1 MINKKLFIGISMLL
15 MLTSCS
21 INSRIQKADKKFE
34 LGEYYAAG
42 EMYRSVYG
50 QIPTK
55 KNKKQKAEVAFKMG
69 NAYRLI
75 ENNKRAE
82 SAYKNAIRHNCKDS
96 LVHYYYAEVLKNNGK
111 YKEALKQ
118 YQEFEKLSP
127 ENELALAGI
136 ASCDSA
142 LNAWKKKSRYE
153 VSQLKKFNSRFSEFC
168 PIIVSKD
175 GSMVYFSSTRGGKKV
190 KTSKITGQRNNDI
203 FFSRQNAKGEWEDP
217 EVLEG
222 EINTEFDEGVCAISA
237 DGQELFY
244 TVSKTSKGETLGT
257 AIYSSKRSGGE
268 WSEPQKL
275 TILPDSS
282 LNVAHPAPSPDG
294 EYLYFVS
301 DMPGGFGGKDIWR
314 VPREGAGWGL
324 PENLGETINTAA
336 DEMFPSFREDGRL
349 YFSSDGRVG
358 LGGLDI
364 YEATLLP
371 KEKES
376 DPNKWKVLH
385 LPAPMNSSS
394 DDFGITF
401 QGKENKG
408 FFSSNRNDKKF
419 YDHIWSF
426 YQPDLEFS
434 ISGNVVDN
442 KGEALSEALIKVVG
456 DNGVITSAKT
466 KKNGSYKITLP
477 KNAKYVI
484 LGTCRGY
491 LNNKSELEIP
501 NLEDSKDFNINFT
514 LNSVSKPVKMNN
526 IFYEFGSA
534 KLTPESTDGLNDL
547 VKLLN
552 DNPNITIEIGAHTDF
567 VGSEEANIKLSQ
579 ERAMSVVNYLTEHGI
594 EAARITA
601 KGYGETTPV
610 VPDRE
615 LVTKYRFL
623 KVNVPLT
630 EEFIS
635 KLKSEQQEIAKQIN
649 RRTEFKVLK
658 TTYNMY

>member
-547 VKLLN
+547 V
-552 DNPNITIEIGAHTDF
+552 
-567 VGSEEANIKLSQ
+567 
-579 ERAMSVVNYLTEHGI
+579 
-594 EAARITA
+594 
-601 KGYGETTPV
+601 
-610 VPDRE
+610 
-615 LVTKYRFL
+615 
-623 KVNVPLT
+623 
-630 EEFIS
+630 
-635 KLKSEQQEIAKQIN
+635 
-649 RRTEFKVLK
+649 
-658 TTYNMY
+658 

>member
-118 YQEFEKLSP
+118 YQEFEKLYP

-466 KKNGSYKITLP
+466 KKNGSYKIALP

-610 VPDRE
+610 VPDRN
-615 LVTKYRFL
+615 LVAKYRFL

-635 KLKSEQQEIAKQIN
+635 KLNSEQQEIAKQIN

>member
-1 MINKKLFIGISMLL
+1 MINKRLLIGLSIWL

-21 INSRIQKADKKFE
+21 INSRIQKADKKFD
-34 LGEYYAAG
+34 LGEYYSAG
-42 EMYRSVYG
+42 EMYRSIYPR
-50 QIPTK
+50 IPAK

-69 NAYRLI
+69 NSYRLI

-82 SAYKNAIRHNCKDS
+82 SAYKNAVRYNYKDS
-96 LVHYYYAEVLKNNGK
+96 IVHYYYAEVLKNNGK

-118 YQEFEKLSP
+118 YEEFEKLSP
-127 ENELALAGI
+127 GNELALAGI

-153 VSQLKKFNSRFSEFC
+153 VQIFKKFNSRFSEFC
-168 PIIVSKD
+168 PIFVSKD
-175 GSMVYFSSTRGGKKV
+175 GSMVYFNSTRGGKKV

-203 FFSRQNAKGEWEDP
+203 FYSRLNAKGEWEDP
-217 EVLEG
+217 ELLEG
-222 EINTEFDEGVCAISA
+222 EINTEYDDGVCALSA

-244 TVSKTSKGETLGT
+244 TVSVTSKGETLGT
-257 AIYSSKRSGGE
+257 AVYSSKRSGGE

-275 TILPDSS
+275 KILPDSS
-282 LNVAHPAPSPDG
+282 LNVAHPAPSLDG
-294 EYLYFVS
+294 EFLYFVS

-314 VPREGAGWGL
+314 VPKDGAGWGP
-324 PENLGETINTAA
+324 PENLGETINTPA

-364 YEATLLP
+364 YEATLLE
-371 KEKES
+371 KEK
-376 DPNKWKVLH
+376 PNEPDKWKVLH
-385 LPAPMNSSS
+385 LPAPLNSNA

-426 YQPDLEFS
+426 NEPELEFS
-434 ISGNVVDN
+434 ISGTVFDN
-442 KGEALSEALIKVVG
+442 KGEALSEAIIKVVG
-456 DNGVITSAKT
+456 DNGVITSTQT
-466 KKNGSYKITLP
+466 KKNGSYKINLP
-477 KNAKYVI
+477 KNANYVI
-484 LGTCRGY
+484 LGTCRGF

-501 NLEDSKDFNINFT
+501 NLEDSKDFKMDFT

-534 KLTPESTDGLNDL
+534 KLTAESTAGLNDL

-567 VGSEEANIKLSQ
+567 VGSDEANIKLSQ
-579 ERAMSVVNYLTEHGI
+579 ERAMSVVNYLTQHGI
-594 EAARITA
+594 DPARLTA
-601 KGYGETTPV
+601 KGYGETSPV
-610 VPDRE
+610 VPDRN
-615 LVTKYRFL
+615 LVIKHRFL

-630 EEFIS
+630 EAFIQ
-635 KLKSEQQEIAKQIN
+635 KLNPEQQEIAKQIN

>member
-442 KGEALSEALIKVVG
+442 KGEALSEAIIKVVG

-635 KLKSEQQEIAKQIN
+635 KLNSEQQEIAKQIN

>member
-466 KKNGSYKITLP
+466 KKNGSYKIALP

-635 KLKSEQQEIAKQIN
+635 KLNSEQQEIAKQIN
-649 RRTEFKVLK
+649 RRTEFRVLK

>member
-1 MINKKLFIGISMLL
+1 MINKKLFIGLSILL

-34 LGEYYAAG
+34 LGEYYSAG
-42 EMYRSVYG
+42 EIYRSIYSR
-50 QIPTK
+50 IPAK

-69 NAYRLI
+69 NSYRLI

-82 SAYKNAIRHNCKDS
+82 SAYKNAVRYNYKDS
-96 LVHYYYAEVLKNNGK
+96 IVYYYYAEVLKNSGK

-118 YQEFEKLSP
+118 YQEYEKLAP
-127 ENELALAGI
+127 GNELALAGI

-142 LNAWKKKSRYE
+142 LNSWKKKSRYE
-153 VSQLKKFNSRFSEFC
+153 VELFKKFNSKFSDFC
-168 PIIVSKD
+168 PIFASKD
-175 GSMVYFSSTRGGKKV
+175 GTFVYFNSTRGGKKV

-203 FFSRQNAKGEWEDP
+203 FYSRQNSKGEWESP
-217 EVLEG
+217 ELLEG
-222 EINTEFDEGVCAISA
+222 EMNTEFDEGICALSA
-237 DGQELFY
+237 NGSEMFY
-244 TVSKTSKGETLGT
+244 TVSITSKGETLGT
-257 AIYSSKRSGGE
+257 AIYCSQRSGGE
-268 WSEPQKL
+268 WGEPQKL
-275 TILPDSS
+275 KILLDSS
-282 LNVAHPAPSPDG
+282 LNVAHPAPSIDG
-294 EYLYFVS
+294 GYLYFVS

-314 VPREGAGWGL
+314 VAKDGAGWGT

-376 DPNKWKVLH
+376 DADKWQVKH
-385 LPAPMNSSS
+385 LPAPINSYA
-394 DDFGITF
+394 DDFGIAF

-426 YQPDLEFS
+426 YQPELEFS
-434 ISGNVVDN
+434 ISGNITDN
-442 KGEALSEALIKVVG
+442 KGEPISDAKIKVVG
-456 DNGVITSAKT
+456 NNGIITSAQT
-466 KKNGSYKITLP
+466 KKNGSYKISLP
-477 KNAKYVI
+477 KNAKYVV

-491 LNNKSELEIP
+491 LNSKSELEIP

-567 VGSEEANIKLSQ
+567 VGSEEANLKLSL

-594 EAARITA
+594 EPARITA

-610 VPDRE
+610 VPDKA
-615 LVTKYRFL
+615 LVAKYRFL

-630 EEFIS
+630 EEFIQ
-635 KLKSEQQEIAKQIN
+635 KLNSEQQEIAKQIN

>member
-1 MINKKLFIGISMLL
+1 MLL

-314 VPREGAGWGL
+314 VAREGAGWGL

-635 KLKSEQQEIAKQIN
+635 KLNSEQQEIAKQIN

>member
-1 MINKKLFIGISMLL
+1 MINRKLLIGLSILL
-15 MLTSCS
+15 MLSSCS
-21 INSRIQKADKKFE
+21 INSRIQKADKKFD
-34 LGEYYAAG
+34 LGEYYTAG
-42 EMYRSVYG
+42 EMYRAVYPR
-50 QIPTK
+50 ISAK
-55 KNKKQKAEVAFKMG
+55 KKKKQKAEVAFKMG

-82 SAYKNAIRHNCKDS
+82 GAYKNAVRYNYKDS
-96 LVHYYYAEVLKNNGK
+96 IVHYYYAEVLKNNGK

-127 ENELALAGI
+127 GNELALAGI

-142 LNAWKKKSRYE
+142 LNFWKKKSRYE
-153 VSQLKKFNSRFSEFC
+153 VALFKKFNSRFSEFC
-168 PIIVSKD
+168 PIIVSED
-175 GSMVYFSSTRGGKKV
+175 GSLIYFNSTRGGKKV

-203 FFSRQNAKGEWEDP
+203 FYSKLNAQGEWESP
-217 EVLEG
+217 ELLEG
-222 EINTEFDEGVCAISA
+222 EMNTEFDDGVCAISA

-244 TVSKTSKGETLGT
+244 TISKTSKGETLGT
-257 AIYSSKRSGGE
+257 AIYSSKRSGGQ

-275 TILPDSS
+275 EILPDSS
-282 LNVAHPAPSPDG
+282 LNVAHPAPSPEGDF
-294 EYLYFVS
+294 LYFVS

-314 VPREGAGWGL
+314 VPREGAGWGP
-324 PENLGETINTAA
+324 PENLGETINTPA

-376 DPNKWKVLH
+376 DPDKWQVLH

-426 YQPDLEFS
+426 YQPELEFT

-466 KKNGSYKITLP
+466 KKNGSYKIALP
-477 KNAKYVI
+477 KNANYVI

-501 NLEDSKDFNINFT
+501 NLEESKDFNINFT

-567 VGSEEANIKLSQ
+567 VGSEEANLKLSL

-594 EAARITA
+594 ESARITA

-610 VPDRE
+610 VPDRD
-615 LVTKYRFL
+615 LVVKYRFL

-635 KLKSEQQEIAKQIN
+635 KLNSEQQEIAKQIN

>member
-1 MINKKLFIGISMLL
+1 MINKKLFIGLSMLL

-21 INSRIQKADKKFE
+21 INSRIQKADKKFD

-42 EMYRSVYG
+42 EMYRSVYS
-50 QIPTK
+50 QIPSK

-82 SAYKNAIRHNCKDS
+82 SAYKNAVRYNHKDS
-96 LVHYYYAEVLKNNGK
+96 LVHYYYAEVLKSNGK

-127 ENELALAGI
+127 NNELALAGI

-153 VSQLKKFNSRFSEFC
+153 VSQFKKFNSRFSEFC

-175 GSMVYFSSTRGGKKV
+175 GSVVYFSSTRGGKKV

-203 FFSRQNAKGEWEDP
+203 FFAKQNAKGEWEDP

-222 EINTEFDEGVCAISA
+222 EMNTEFDEGVCAISA

-244 TVSKTSKGETLGT
+244 TMSKTSKGETLGT

-268 WSEPQKL
+268 WSEPQEL
-275 TILPDSS
+275 EILPDSS
-282 LNVAHPAPSPDG
+282 LNVAHPAPSPEGDF
-294 EYLYFVS
+294 LYFVS

-314 VPREGAGWGL
+314 VSREGAGWGP
-324 PENLGETINTAA
+324 PENLGETINTPA

-371 KEKES
+371 KEKDS
-376 DPNKWKVLH
+376 DPDKWQVLH
-385 LPAPMNSSS
+385 LPAPMNSNA

-426 YQPDLEFS
+426 YQPELEFS

-466 KKNGSYKITLP
+466 KKNGSYKIALP
-477 KNAKYVI
+477 KNAHYVI

-491 LNNKSELEIP
+491 LNNKSEIEIP

-610 VPDRE
+610 VPDRD
-615 LVTKYRFL
+615 LVAKYRFL

-635 KLKSEQQEIAKQIN
+635 KLNSEQQEIAKQIN

>member
-442 KGEALSEALIKVVG
+442 KGEALSEAIIKVVG

-466 KKNGSYKITLP
+466 KKNGSYKIALP

-610 VPDRE
+610 VPDRD
-615 LVTKYRFL
+615 LVAKYRFL

-635 KLKSEQQEIAKQIN
+635 KLNSEQQEIAKQIN

>member
-567 VGSEEANIKLSQ
+567 VGTEEANIKLSQ

-635 KLKSEQQEIAKQIN
+635 KLNSEQQEIAKQIN

>member
-376 DPNKWKVLH
+376 DPNRWKVLH

-635 KLKSEQQEIAKQIN
+635 KLNSEQQEIAKQIN

>member
-1 MINKKLFIGISMLL
+1 MIIKKALIGFSLLL

-21 INSRIQKADKKFE
+21 INARIQKADKKFE
-34 LGEYYAAG
+34 LGEYYSAG
-42 EMYRSVYG
+42 EMYRSIYPR
-50 QIPTK
+50 IPTK
-55 KNKKQKAEVAFKMG
+55 KGKKQKAEVAFKMG
-69 NAYRLI
+69 NSYRLI
-75 ENNKRAE
+75 ESNKRAE
-82 SAYKNAIRHNCKDS
+82 SAYKNAIRFGYKDS
-96 LVHYYYAEVLKNNGK
+96 MVYYYYAEVLKSNGK

-118 YQEFEKLSP
+118 YEEFEKLSP

-153 VSQLKKFNSRFSEFC
+153 VEIFKKFNSKFSDFC
-168 PIIVSKD
+168 PIFASKD
-175 GSMVYFSSTRGGKKV
+175 GSLVYFNSTRGGKKV

-203 FFSRQNAKGEWEDP
+203 FYSRLNAKGEWESP
-217 EVLEG
+217 ELLEG
-222 EINTEFDEGVCAISA
+222 EMNTEFDDGVCALSA
-237 DGQELFY
+237 DGQEMFY
-244 TVSKTSKGETLGT
+244 TVSVTSKGETLGT
-257 AIYSSKRSGGE
+257 AIYSSQRSGGE

-275 TILPDSS
+275 KLLPDSS
-282 LNVAHPAPSPDG
+282 LNVAHPAPSVDG
-294 EYLYFVS
+294 TYLYFVS
-301 DMPGGFGGKDIWR
+301 DLPGGFGGKDIWR
-314 VPREGAGWGL
+314 IAKEGTEWGT
-324 PENLGETINTAA
+324 PENLGPDINTAA

-376 DPNKWKVLH
+376 DPDKWQVLH
-385 LPAPMNSSS
+385 LPAPMNSNA

-426 YQPDLEFS
+426 HEPELEFS
-434 ISGNVVDN
+434 ISGNITDS
-442 KGEALSEALIKVVG
+442 KGEAISDAVVKVVG
-456 DNGVITSAKT
+456 NNGLITSTKT
-466 KKNGSYKITLP
+466 KKNGSYKIALP
-477 KNAKYVI
+477 KNANYVI

-491 LNNKSELEIP
+491 LNSKSELEIP
-501 NLEDSKDFNINFT
+501 NLEDSKDFNVNFT

-567 VGSEEANIKLSQ
+567 VGTEEANIKLSQ

-594 EAARITA
+594 ESARITA

-610 VPDRE
+610 VPDKA
-615 LVTKYRFL
+615 LVAKYRFL
-623 KVNVPLT
+623 RVNVPLT

-635 KLKSEQQEIAKQIN
+635 KLNSEQQEIAKQIN

>member
-1 MINKKLFIGISMLL
+1 MLS
-15 MLTSCS
+15 SCS
-21 INSRIQKADKKFE
+21 INSRIQKADKKFD
-34 LGEYYAAG
+34 LGEYYTAG
-42 EMYRSVYG
+42 EMYRAVYPR
-50 QIPTK
+50 ISAK
-55 KNKKQKAEVAFKMG
+55 KKKKQKAEVAFKMG

-82 SAYKNAIRHNCKDS
+82 GAYKNAVRYNYKDS
-96 LVHYYYAEVLKNNGK
+96 IVHYYYAEVLKNNGK

-127 ENELALAGI
+127 GNELALAGI

-142 LNAWKKKSRYE
+142 LNFWKKKSRYE
-153 VSQLKKFNSRFSEFC
+153 VSLFKKFNSRFSEFC
-168 PIIVSKD
+168 PIIVSED
-175 GSMVYFSSTRGGKKV
+175 GSLIYFNSTRGGKKV

-203 FFSRQNAKGEWEDP
+203 FYSKLNAQGEWESP
-217 EVLEG
+217 ELLEG
-222 EINTEFDEGVCAISA
+222 EMNTEFDDGVCAISA

-244 TVSKTSKGETLGT
+244 TISKTSKGETLGT

-275 TILPDSS
+275 EILPDSS
-282 LNVAHPAPSPDG
+282 LNVAHPAPSPEGDF
-294 EYLYFVS
+294 LYFVS

-314 VPREGAGWGL
+314 VPREGAGWGP
-324 PENLGETINTAA
+324 PENLGETINTPA

-376 DPNKWKVLH
+376 DPDKWQVLH

-426 YQPDLEFS
+426 YQPELEFT

-456 DNGVITSAKT
+456 DNGIITSAKT
-466 KKNGSYKITLP
+466 KKNGSYKIALP
-477 KNAKYVI
+477 KNANYVI

-501 NLEDSKDFNINFT
+501 NLEESKDFNINFT

-567 VGSEEANIKLSQ
+567 VGSEEANLKLSL

-594 EAARITA
+594 ESARITA

-610 VPDRE
+610 VPDRD
-615 LVTKYRFL
+615 LVVKYRFL

-635 KLKSEQQEIAKQIN
+635 KLNSEQQEIAKQIN

>member
-1 MINKKLFIGISMLL
+1 MINRKLLIGLSILL
-15 MLTSCS
+15 MLSSCS
-21 INSRIQKADKKFE
+21 INSRIQKADKKFD
-34 LGEYYAAG
+34 LGEYYTAG
-42 EMYRSVYG
+42 EMYRAVYPR
-50 QIPTK
+50 ISAK
-55 KNKKQKAEVAFKMG
+55 KKKKQKAEVAFKMG

-82 SAYKNAIRHNCKDS
+82 GAYKNAVRYNYKDS
-96 LVHYYYAEVLKNNGK
+96 IVHYYYAEVLKNNGK

-127 ENELALAGI
+127 GNELALAGI

-142 LNAWKKKSRYE
+142 LNFWKKKSRYE
-153 VSQLKKFNSRFSEFC
+153 VSLFKKFNSRFSEFC
-168 PIIVSKD
+168 PIIVSDD
-175 GSMVYFSSTRGGKKV
+175 GSLIYFNSTRGGKKV

-203 FFSRQNAKGEWEDP
+203 FYSKLNAQGEWESP
-217 EVLEG
+217 ELLEG
-222 EINTEFDEGVCAISA
+222 EMNTEFDDGVCAISA

-244 TVSKTSKGETLGT
+244 TISKTSKGETLGT

-275 TILPDSS
+275 EILPDSS
-282 LNVAHPAPSPDG
+282 LNVAHPAPSPEGDF
-294 EYLYFVS
+294 LYFVS

-314 VPREGAGWGL
+314 VPREGAGWGP
-324 PENLGETINTAA
+324 PENLGETINTPA

-376 DPNKWKVLH
+376 DPDKWQVLH

-426 YQPDLEFS
+426 YQPELEFT

-466 KKNGSYKITLP
+466 KKNGSYKIALP
-477 KNAKYVI
+477 KNANYVI

-501 NLEDSKDFNINFT
+501 NLEESKDFNINFT

-567 VGSEEANIKLSQ
+567 VGSEEANLKLSL

-594 EAARITA
+594 ESARITA

-610 VPDRE
+610 VPDRD
-615 LVTKYRFL
+615 LVVKYRFL

-635 KLKSEQQEIAKQIN
+635 KLNSEQQEIAKQIN

>member
-1 MINKKLFIGISMLL
+1 MIIKKVIIGLGLLL

-21 INSRIQKADKKFE
+21 INARIQKADKKFE
-34 LGEYYAAG
+34 LGEYYTAG
-42 EMYRSVYG
+42 EMYRSIYPR
-50 QIPTK
+50 IPAK

-69 NAYRLI
+69 NSYRLI
-75 ENNKRAE
+75 ANNKRAE
-82 SAYKNAIRHNCKDS
+82 AAYKNAVRYNYKDS
-96 LVHYYYAEVLKNNGK
+96 MVHYYYAEVLKSSGK

-136 ASCDSA
+136 ASCYSA

-153 VSQLKKFNSRFSEFC
+153 VELFKKFNSKFSDFC
-168 PIIVSKD
+168 PIFASKD
-175 GSMVYFSSTRGGKKV
+175 GSLIYFNSTRGGKKV
-190 KTSKITGQRNNDI
+190 KNSKITGQKNNDI
-203 FFSRQNAKGEWEDP
+203 FYSRINAKGEWENP
-217 EVLEG
+217 ELLEG
-222 EINTEFDEGVCAISA
+222 EINTEFDEGVCALSA

-244 TVSKTSKGETLGT
+244 TVSVTSKGETLGT

-275 TILPDSS
+275 KILQDSS
-282 LNVAHPAPSPDG
+282 LNVAHPAPSIDG

-314 VPREGAGWGL
+314 VSKNGAEWGT
-324 PENLGETINTAA
+324 PENLGASINTAA

-349 YFSSDGRVG
+349 YVSSDGRVG

-376 DPNKWKVLH
+376 DPDTWNVVH
-385 LPAPMNSSS
+385 LPAPLNSSA

-401 QGKENKG
+401 LGKENRG
-408 FFSSNRNDKKF
+408 FFSSNRNNKKF

-426 YQPDLEFS
+426 YEPELEFS
-434 ISGNVVDN
+434 ISGTAVDN
-442 KGEALSEALIKVVG
+442 KGEALGDAVIKVVG
-456 DNGVITSAKT
+456 DNGIITSAKT
-466 KKNGSYKITLP
+466 KKNGSYKINLP
-477 KNAKYVI
+477 KNANYVI

-501 NLEDSKDFNINFT
+501 NLEDSKDFKIDFT
-514 LNSVSKPVKMNN
+514 LNSISKPVKMNN

-534 KLTPESTDGLNDL
+534 KLTPESTAGLNDL

-552 DNPNITIEIGAHTDF
+552 DNPNITIEIGAHTDHI
-567 VGSEEANIKLSQ
+567 GTEEANMKLSH

-594 EAARITA
+594 DSARITA
-601 KGYGETTPV
+601 KGYGESTPV
-610 VPDRE
+610 VPDRD
-615 LVTKYRFL
+615 LVAKNRFL
-623 KVNVPLT
+623 RVNVPLT
-630 EEFIS
+630 EEFIT
-635 KLKSEQQEIAKQIN
+635 KLNSEQQEIAKQIN

>member
-1 MINKKLFIGISMLL
+1 MLL

-649 RRTEFKVLK
+649 RRSEFKVLK

>member
-610 VPDRE
+610 VPDRN
-615 LVTKYRFL
+615 LVAKYRFL

-635 KLKSEQQEIAKQIN
+635 KLNSEQQEIAKQIN

>member
-1 MINKKLFIGISMLL
+1 MINRKLLIGLSILL
-15 MLTSCS
+15 MLSSCS

-635 KLKSEQQEIAKQIN
+635 KLNSEQQEIAKQIN

>member
-1 MINKKLFIGISMLL
+1 MINKKLFIGLSLVL

-34 LGEYYAAG
+34 LGEYYSAG
-42 EMYRSVYG
+42 EMYRSIYPR
-50 QIPTK
+50 IPAK
-55 KNKKQKAEVAFKMG
+55 KNKRQKAEVAFKMG
-69 NAYRLI
+69 NSYRLI

-82 SAYKNAIRHNCKDS
+82 GAYKNAVRYNYKDS
-96 LVHYYYAEVLKNNGK
+96 IVHYYYAEVLKNNGK

-127 ENELALAGI
+127 GNELALAGI

-142 LNAWKKKSRYE
+142 LNSWKKKSRYE
-153 VSQLKKFNSRFSEFC
+153 VEVFKKFNSRFSEFC
-168 PIIVSKD
+168 PIFASKD
-175 GSMVYFSSTRGGKKV
+175 GTMIYFNSTRGGKKV

-203 FFSRQNAKGEWEDP
+203 FYSRQNAKGEWEAP
-217 EVLEG
+217 ELLEG
-222 EINTEFDEGVCAISA
+222 EMNTEFDDGVCSLSA

-244 TVSKTSKGETLGT
+244 TVSVISKGETLGT
-257 AIYSSKRSGGE
+257 AIYTSKRSGGE

-275 TILPDSS
+275 TLLPDSS
-282 LNVAHPAPSPDG
+282 LNVAHPALSLDG
-294 EYLYFVS
+294 GYLYFVS
-301 DMPGGFGGKDIWR
+301 DMPGGLGGKDIWR
-314 VPREGAGWGL
+314 VAKEGAGWGT
-324 PENLGETINTAA
+324 PENLGETINTPA

-364 YEATLLP
+364 YEATILP

-376 DPNKWKVLH
+376 DPDKWQVLH
-385 LPAPMNSSS
+385 LPAPMNSNA

-426 YQPDLEFS
+426 YEPELEFS
-434 ISGNVVDN
+434 ISGTITDN
-442 KGEALSEALIKVVG
+442 KGEPLSDAQIKVVG
-456 DNGVITSAKT
+456 NNGVMTSAKT
-466 KKNGSYKITLP
+466 KKNGSYKINLP
-477 KNAKYVI
+477 KNANYVI
-484 LGTCRGY
+484 LGTCRGF
-491 LNNKSELEIP
+491 LNNKSEIEIP
-501 NLEDSKDFNINFT
+501 NLEDSKDFKIDFT

-610 VPDRE
+610 VPDRN
-615 LVTKYRFL
+615 LVAKYRFL

-635 KLKSEQQEIAKQIN
+635 KLNSEQQEIAKQIN

>member
-1 MINKKLFIGISMLL
+1 MINKKLFIGLSMLL

-21 INSRIQKADKKFE
+21 INSRIQKADKKFD

-42 EMYRSVYG
+42 EMYRSVYS
-50 QIPTK
+50 QIPSK

-82 SAYKNAIRHNCKDS
+82 SAYKNAVRYNHKDS
-96 LVHYYYAEVLKNNGK
+96 LVHYYYAEVLKSNGK

-127 ENELALAGI
+127 NNELALAGI

-153 VSQLKKFNSRFSEFC
+153 VSQFKKFNSRFSEFC

-175 GSMVYFSSTRGGKKV
+175 GSVVYFSSTRGGKKV

-203 FFSRQNAKGEWEDP
+203 FFAKQNAKGEWEDP

-222 EINTEFDEGVCAISA
+222 EMNTEFDEGVCAISA

-244 TVSKTSKGETLGT
+244 TMSKTSKGETLGT

-275 TILPDSS
+275 EILPDSS
-282 LNVAHPAPSPDG
+282 LNVAHPAPSPEGDF
-294 EYLYFVS
+294 LYFVS

-314 VPREGAGWGL
+314 VSREGAGWGP
-324 PENLGETINTAA
+324 PENLGETINTPA
-336 DEMFPSFREDGRL
+336 DEMSPSFREDGRL

-371 KEKES
+371 KEKDS
-376 DPNKWKVLH
+376 DPDKWQVLH
-385 LPAPMNSSS
+385 LPAPMNSNA

-426 YQPDLEFS
+426 YQPELEFS

-466 KKNGSYKITLP
+466 KKNGSYKIALP
-477 KNAKYVI
+477 KNAHYVI

-491 LNNKSELEIP
+491 LNNKSEIEIP
-501 NLEDSKDFNINFT
+501 NLEDRKDFNINFT

-567 VGSEEANIKLSQ
+567 VGSDEANMKLSL
-579 ERAMSVVNYLTEHGI
+579 ERAMSVVNYLTKHGI
-594 EAARITA
+594 EPARITA

-615 LVTKYRFL
+615 LVKKYRFL

-635 KLKSEQQEIAKQIN
+635 RLNSEQQEIAKQIN

>member
-1 MINKKLFIGISMLL
+1 MINRKLLIGLSILL
-15 MLTSCS
+15 MLSSCS
-21 INSRIQKADKKFE
+21 INARIQKADKKFD
-34 LGEYYAAG
+34 LGEYYTAG
-42 EMYRSVYG
+42 EMYRAVYPR
-50 QIPTK
+50 ISAK
-55 KNKKQKAEVAFKMG
+55 KKKKQKAEVAFKMG

-82 SAYKNAIRHNCKDS
+82 GAYKNAVRYNYKDS
-96 LVHYYYAEVLKNNGK
+96 IVHYYYAEVLKNNGK

-127 ENELALAGI
+127 GNELALAGI

-142 LNAWKKKSRYE
+142 LNFWKKKSRYE
-153 VSQLKKFNSRFSEFC
+153 VSLFKKFNSRFSEFC
-168 PIIVSKD
+168 PIIVSDD
-175 GSMVYFSSTRGGKKV
+175 GSLIYFNSTRGGKKV

-203 FFSRQNAKGEWEDP
+203 FYSKLNAQGEWESP
-217 EVLEG
+217 ELLEG
-222 EINTEFDEGVCAISA
+222 EMNTEFDDGVCAISA

-244 TVSKTSKGETLGT
+244 TISKTSRGETLGT

-275 TILPDSS
+275 KILPDSS
-282 LNVAHPAPSPDG
+282 LNVAHPAPSPEGDF
-294 EYLYFVS
+294 LYFVS

-314 VPREGAGWGL
+314 VPREGAGWGP
-324 PENLGETINTAA
+324 PENLGETINTPA
-336 DEMFPSFREDGRL
+336 DEMFPSFRKDGRL

-376 DPNKWKVLH
+376 DPDKWQVLH

-426 YQPDLEFS
+426 YQPELEFT

-466 KKNGSYKITLP
+466 KKNGSYKIALP
-477 KNAKYVI
+477 KNANYVI

-501 NLEDSKDFNINFT
+501 NLEESKDFNINFT

-567 VGSEEANIKLSQ
+567 VGSEEANLKLSL

-594 EAARITA
+594 EPARITA

-610 VPDRE
+610 VPDKA
-615 LVTKYRFL
+615 LVAKYRFL
-623 KVNVPLT
+623 RVNVPLT

-635 KLKSEQQEIAKQIN
+635 KLNSEQQEIAKQIN

>member
-42 EMYRSVYG
+42 EMYRSVYR

-118 YQEFEKLSP
+118 YQEFEKLNP

-466 KKNGSYKITLP
+466 KKNGSYKIALP

-610 VPDRE
+610 VPDRN
-615 LVTKYRFL
+615 LVAKYRFL

-635 KLKSEQQEIAKQIN
+635 KLNSEQQEIAKQIN

>member
-1 MINKKLFIGISMLL
+1 MLL

-635 KLKSEQQEIAKQIN
+635 KLNSEQQEIAKQIN

>member
-1 MINKKLFIGISMLL
+1 MIIKKVIIGLGLLL

-21 INSRIQKADKKFE
+21 INARIQKADKKFE
-34 LGEYYAAG
+34 LGEYYTAG
-42 EMYRSVYG
+42 EMYRSIYPR
-50 QIPTK
+50 IPAR

-69 NAYRLI
+69 NSYRLI
-75 ENNKRAE
+75 ESNKRAE
-82 SAYKNAIRHNCKDS
+82 SAYKNAVRYNYKDIM
-96 LVHYYYAEVLKNNGK
+96 VHYYYAEVLKSNGK

-118 YQEFEKLSP
+118 YEEFEKLSP

-153 VSQLKKFNSRFSEFC
+153 VEIFKKFNSKFSEFC
-168 PIIVSKD
+168 PIFASKD
-175 GSMVYFSSTRGGKKV
+175 GSLVYFNSTRGGKKV

-203 FFSRQNAKGEWEDP
+203 FYSRQNAKGEWESP
-217 EVLEG
+217 ELLEG
-222 EINTEFDEGVCAISA
+222 EMNTEFDDGVCALSA

-244 TVSKTSKGETLGT
+244 TVSMTSKGETLGT

-275 TILPDSS
+275 KILPDSS

-394 DDFGITF
+394 DDYGITF

-456 DNGVITSAKT
+456 DNGVLTSA
-466 KKNGSYKITLP
+466 
-477 KNAKYVI
+477 
-484 LGTCRGY
+484 
-491 LNNKSELEIP
+491 
-501 NLEDSKDFNINFT
+501 
-514 LNSVSKPVKMNN
+514 
-526 IFYEFGSA
+526 
-534 KLTPESTDGLNDL
+534 
-547 VKLLN
+547 
-552 DNPNITIEIGAHTDF
+552 
-567 VGSEEANIKLSQ
+567 
-579 ERAMSVVNYLTEHGI
+579 
-594 EAARITA
+594 
-601 KGYGETTPV
+601 
-610 VPDRE
+610 
-615 LVTKYRFL
+615 
-623 KVNVPLT
+623 
-630 EEFIS
+630 
-635 KLKSEQQEIAKQIN
+635 
-649 RRTEFKVLK
+649 
-658 TTYNMY
+658 

>member
-371 KEKES
+371 KEKEN

-635 KLKSEQQEIAKQIN
+635 KLNSEQQEIAKQIN

>member
-1 MINKKLFIGISMLL
+1 MIIKKVIIGLGLLL

-21 INSRIQKADKKFE
+21 INARIQKADKKFE
-34 LGEYYAAG
+34 LGEYYTAG
-42 EMYRSVYG
+42 EMYRSIYPR
-50 QIPTK
+50 IPAK

-69 NAYRLI
+69 NSYRLI
-75 ENNKRAE
+75 ANNKRAE
-82 SAYKNAIRHNCKDS
+82 AAYKNAVRYNYKDS
-96 LVHYYYAEVLKNNGK
+96 MVHYYYAEVLKSSGK

-153 VSQLKKFNSRFSEFC
+153 VELFKKFNSKFSDFC
-168 PIIVSKD
+168 PIFASKD
-175 GSMVYFSSTRGGKKV
+175 GSLIYFNSTRGGKKV
-190 KTSKITGQRNNDI
+190 KNSKITGQKNNDI
-203 FFSRQNAKGEWEDP
+203 FYSRINAKGEWENP
-217 EVLEG
+217 ELLEG
-222 EINTEFDEGVCAISA
+222 EINTEFDEGVCALSA

-244 TVSKTSKGETLGT
+244 TVSVTSKGETLGT

-275 TILPDSS
+275 KILQDSS
-282 LNVAHPAPSPDG
+282 LNVAHPAPSIDG

-314 VPREGAGWGL
+314 VSKNGAEWGT
-324 PENLGETINTAA
+324 PENLGASINTAA
-336 DEMFPSFREDGRL
+336 DEMFPSFREDDRL

-376 DPNKWKVLH
+376 APDTWNVVH
-385 LPAPMNSSS
+385 LPAPLNSSA

-401 QGKENKG
+401 LGKENRG
-408 FFSSNRNDKKF
+408 FFSSNRNNKKF

-426 YQPDLEFS
+426 YEPELEFS
-434 ISGNVVDN
+434 ISGTAVDN
-442 KGEALSEALIKVVG
+442 KGEALGDAVIKVVG
-456 DNGVITSAKT
+456 DNGIITSAKT
-466 KKNGSYKITLP
+466 KKNGSYKINLP
-477 KNAKYVI
+477 KNANYVI

-501 NLEDSKDFNINFT
+501 NLEDSKDFKIDFT
-514 LNSVSKPVKMNN
+514 LNSISKPVKMNN

-534 KLTPESTDGLNDL
+534 KLTPESTAGLNDL

-552 DNPNITIEIGAHTDF
+552 DNPNITIEIGAHTDHI
-567 VGSEEANIKLSQ
+567 GTEEANMKLSH

-594 EAARITA
+594 EPARITA
-601 KGYGETTPV
+601 KGYGESTPV
-610 VPDRE
+610 VPDRD
-615 LVTKYRFL
+615 LVAKNRFL
-623 KVNVPLT
+623 RVNVPLT
-630 EEFIS
+630 EEFIT
-635 KLKSEQQEIAKQIN
+635 KLNSEQQEIAKQIN

>member
-1 MINKKLFIGISMLL
+1 MIIKKVIIGLGLLL

-21 INSRIQKADKKFE
+21 INARIQKADKKFE
-34 LGEYYAAG
+34 LGEYYTAG
-42 EMYRSVYG
+42 EMYRSIYPR
-50 QIPTK
+50 IPAK

-69 NAYRLI
+69 NSYRLI
-75 ENNKRAE
+75 ANNKRAE
-82 SAYKNAIRHNCKDS
+82 AAYKNAVRYNYKDS
-96 LVHYYYAEVLKNNGK
+96 MVHYYYAEVLKSSGK

-153 VSQLKKFNSRFSEFC
+153 VELFKKFNSKFSDFC
-168 PIIVSKD
+168 PIFASKD
-175 GSMVYFSSTRGGKKV
+175 GSLVYFNSTRGGKKV
-190 KTSKITGQRNNDI
+190 KNSKITGQKNNDI
-203 FFSRQNAKGEWEDP
+203 FYSRINAKGEWENP
-217 EVLEG
+217 ELLEG
-222 EINTEFDEGVCAISA
+222 EINTEFDEGVCALSA

-244 TVSKTSKGETLGT
+244 TVSVTSKGETLGT

-275 TILPDSS
+275 KILQDSS
-282 LNVAHPAPSPDG
+282 LNVAHPAPSIDG

-314 VPREGAGWGL
+314 VSKNGAEWGT
-324 PENLGETINTAA
+324 PENLGASINTPA

-376 DPNKWKVLH
+376 DPDTWNVVH
-385 LPAPMNSSS
+385 LPAPLNSSA

-401 QGKENKG
+401 LGKENRG
-408 FFSSNRNDKKF
+408 FFSSNRNNKKF

-426 YQPDLEFS
+426 YEPELEFS
-434 ISGNVVDN
+434 ISGTAIDN
-442 KGEALSEALIKVVG
+442 KGEALGDAVIKVVG
-456 DNGVITSAKT
+456 DNGIITSAKT
-466 KKNGSYKITLP
+466 KKNGSYKINLP
-477 KNAKYVI
+477 KNANYVI

-501 NLEDSKDFNINFT
+501 NLEDSKDFKIDFT
-514 LNSVSKPVKMNN
+514 LNSISKPVKMNN

-534 KLTPESTDGLNDL
+534 KLTPESTAGLNDL

-552 DNPNITIEIGAHTDF
+552 DNPNITIEIGAHTDHI
-567 VGSEEANIKLSQ
+567 GTEEANMKLSH

-594 EAARITA
+594 EPARITA
-601 KGYGETTPV
+601 KGYGESTPV
-610 VPDRE
+610 VPDRD
-615 LVTKYRFL
+615 LVAKNRFL
-623 KVNVPLT
+623 RVNVPLT
-630 EEFIS
+630 EEFIT
-635 KLKSEQQEIAKQIN
+635 KLNSEQQEIAKQIN

>member
-1 MINKKLFIGISMLL
+1 MLL

-610 VPDRE
+610 IPDRE

-635 KLKSEQQEIAKQIN
+635 KLNSEQQEIAKQIN

>member
-1 MINKKLFIGISMLL
+1 MINKKLFIGLSMLL

-21 INSRIQKADKKFE
+21 INSRIQKADKKFD

-42 EMYRSVYG
+42 EMYRSVYS
-50 QIPTK
+50 QIPSK

-82 SAYKNAIRHNCKDS
+82 SAYKNAVRYNHKDS
-96 LVHYYYAEVLKNNGK
+96 LVHYYYAEVLKSNGK

-127 ENELALAGI
+127 NNELALAGI

-153 VSQLKKFNSRFSEFC
+153 VSQFKKFNSRFSEFC

-175 GSMVYFSSTRGGKKV
+175 GSVVYFSSTRGGKKV

-203 FFSRQNAKGEWEDP
+203 FFAKQNAKGEWEDP

-222 EINTEFDEGVCAISA
+222 EMNTEFDEGVCAISA

-244 TVSKTSKGETLGT
+244 TMSKTSKGETLGT

-275 TILPDSS
+275 EILPDSS
-282 LNVAHPAPSPDG
+282 LNVAHPAPSPEGDF
-294 EYLYFVS
+294 LYFVS

-314 VPREGAGWGL
+314 VSRDGAGGGP
-324 PENLGETINTAA
+324 PENLGETINTPA

-371 KEKES
+371 KEKDS
-376 DPNKWKVLH
+376 DPDKWQVLH
-385 LPAPMNSSS
+385 LPAPMNSNA

-426 YQPDLEFS
+426 YQPELEFS

-466 KKNGSYKITLP
+466 KKNGSYKIALP
-477 KNAKYVI
+477 KNAHYVI

-491 LNNKSELEIP
+491 LNNKSEIEIP

-567 VGSEEANIKLSQ
+567 VGSDEANMKLSL
-579 ERAMSVVNYLTEHGI
+579 ERAMSVVNYLTKHGI
-594 EAARITA
+594 EPARITA

-615 LVTKYRFL
+615 LVKKYRFL

-635 KLKSEQQEIAKQIN
+635 RLNSEQQEIAKQIN

>member
-1 MINKKLFIGISMLL
+1 MINKKLFIGLLMLL

-21 INSRIQKADKKFE
+21 INSRIQKADKKFD

-42 EMYRSVYG
+42 EMYRSVYS
-50 QIPTK
+50 QIPSK

-82 SAYKNAIRHNCKDS
+82 SAYKNAVRYNHKDS
-96 LVHYYYAEVLKNNGK
+96 LVHYYYAEVLKSNGK

-127 ENELALAGI
+127 NNELALAGI

-142 LNAWKKKSRYE
+142 LNTWKKKSRYE
-153 VSQLKKFNSRFSEFC
+153 VSQFKKFNSRFSEFC

-175 GSMVYFSSTRGGKKV
+175 GSVVYFSSTRGGKKV

-203 FFSRQNAKGEWEDP
+203 FFAKQNAKGEWEDP

-222 EINTEFDEGVCAISA
+222 EMNTEFDEGVCAISA

-244 TVSKTSKGETLGT
+244 TMSKTSKGETLGT

-275 TILPDSS
+275 EILPDSS
-282 LNVAHPAPSPDG
+282 LNVAHPAPSPEGDF
-294 EYLYFVS
+294 LYFVS

-314 VPREGAGWGL
+314 VSREGAGWGP
-324 PENLGETINTAA
+324 PENLGETINTPA

-371 KEKES
+371 KEKDS
-376 DPNKWKVLH
+376 DPDKWQVLH
-385 LPAPMNSSS
+385 LPAPMNSNA

-426 YQPDLEFS
+426 YQPELEFS

-466 KKNGSYKITLP
+466 KKNGSYKIALP
-477 KNAKYVI
+477 KNAHYVI

-491 LNNKSELEIP
+491 LNNKSEIEIP

-567 VGSEEANIKLSQ
+567 VGSDEANMKLSL

-594 EAARITA
+594 EPARITA

-615 LVTKYRFL
+615 LVKKYRFL

-635 KLKSEQQEIAKQIN
+635 RLNSEQQEIAKQIN

>member
-1 MINKKLFIGISMLL
+1 MINKKLFIGLSMLL

-21 INSRIQKADKKFE
+21 INSRIQKADKKFD

-42 EMYRSVYG
+42 EMYRSVYS
-50 QIPTK
+50 QIPSK

-82 SAYKNAIRHNCKDS
+82 SAYKNAVRYNHKDS
-96 LVHYYYAEVLKNNGK
+96 LVHYYYAEVLKSNGK

-127 ENELALAGI
+127 NNELALAGI

-153 VSQLKKFNSRFSEFC
+153 VSQFKKFNSRFSEFC

-175 GSMVYFSSTRGGKKV
+175 GSVVYFSSTRGGKKV

-203 FFSRQNAKGEWEDP
+203 FFAKQNAKGEWEDP

-222 EINTEFDEGVCAISA
+222 EMNTEFDEGVCAISA

-244 TVSKTSKGETLGT
+244 TMSKTSKGETLGT

-275 TILPDSS
+275 EILPDSS
-282 LNVAHPAPSPDG
+282 LNVAHPAPSPEGDF
-294 EYLYFVS
+294 LYFVS

-314 VPREGAGWGL
+314 VSREGAGWGP
-324 PENLGETINTAA
+324 PENLGETINTPA

-371 KEKES
+371 KEKDS
-376 DPNKWKVLH
+376 DPDKWQVLH
-385 LPAPMNSSS
+385 LPAPMNSNA

-426 YQPDLEFS
+426 YQPELEFS

-466 KKNGSYKITLP
+466 KKNGSYKIALP
-477 KNAKYVI
+477 KNAHYVI

-491 LNNKSELEIP
+491 LNNKSEIEIP

-567 VGSEEANIKLSQ
+567 VGSDEANIKLSL

-594 EAARITA
+594 EPARITA

-615 LVTKYRFL
+615 LVKKYRFL

-635 KLKSEQQEIAKQIN
+635 RLNSEQQEIAKQIN

>member
-1 MINKKLFIGISMLL
+1 MINRKLLIGLSILL
-15 MLTSCS
+15 MLSSCS
-21 INSRIQKADKKFE
+21 INSRIQKADKKFD
-34 LGEYYAAG
+34 LGEYYTAG
-42 EMYRSVYG
+42 EMYRAVYPR
-50 QIPTK
+50 IPAK
-55 KNKKQKAEVAFKMG
+55 KKKKLKAEVAFKMG
-69 NAYRLI
+69 NSYRLI
-75 ENNKRAE
+75 ESNKRAE
-82 SAYKNAIRHNCKDS
+82 AAYKNAIRFGYKDS
-96 LVHYYYAEVLKNNGK
+96 MVYYYYAEVLKSNGK
-111 YKEALKQ
+111 YKDALKQ

-142 LNAWKKKSRYE
+142 LNFWKKKSRYE
-153 VSQLKKFNSRFSEFC
+153 VALFKKFNSRFSEFC
-168 PIIVSKD
+168 PIIVSED
-175 GSMVYFSSTRGGKKV
+175 GSLIYFNSTRGGKKV

-203 FFSRQNAKGEWEDP
+203 FYSKQNAQGEWESP
-217 EVLEG
+217 ELLEG
-222 EINTEFDEGVCAISA
+222 EMNTEFDDGVCAISA

-244 TVSKTSKGETLGT
+244 TISKTSKGETLGT
-257 AIYSSKRSGGE
+257 AIYSSKRSGGQ

-275 TILPDSS
+275 EILPDSS
-282 LNVAHPAPSPDG
+282 LNVAHPAPSPEG
-294 EYLYFVS
+294 EFLYFVS

-314 VPREGAGWGL
+314 VPREGAGWGP
-324 PENLGETINTAA
+324 PENLGETINTPAN
-336 DEMFPSFREDGRL
+336 EMFPSFREDGRL

-376 DPNKWKVLH
+376 DPDKWQVQH

-426 YQPDLEFS
+426 YQPELEFT

-442 KGEALSEALIKVVG
+442 KGEALSDALIKVVG

-466 KKNGSYKITLP
+466 KKNGSYKIALP
-477 KNAKYVI
+477 KNANYVI
-484 LGTCRGY
+484 LGTCRGF

-501 NLEDSKDFNINFT
+501 NLEESKDFNINFT

-567 VGSEEANIKLSQ
+567 VGSEEANLKLSL

-594 EAARITA
+594 ESARITA

-610 VPDRE
+610 VPDRD
-615 LVTKYRFL
+615 LVIKYRFL

-635 KLKSEQQEIAKQIN
+635 KLNSEQQEIAKQIN